1 MSKFH
6 SVVAATPATAA
17 VFLKSDA
24 QPYSVGDLLRNPR
37 LPNTLAAIAEGGR
50 TAFYEGPI
58 AAAVADYL
66 AQHGGLLT
74 ADDFAQHSS
83 EWTAPLEVNY
93 RGYRA
98 LNVPPNAQGFAA
110 LQILGM
116 LDRFDVASLRD
127 DPVGYLDLMV
137 RATALAFEDR
147 DRYLTDPAFSPIPID
162 RLVSD
167 NYIGERAELL
177 RGQSRVEAGT
187 VAPLDATSGTHED
200 TTFSCCVDGDGNA
213 VGVIQ
218 SLYFEWGSGVVA
230 GETGLLLQNRGAFF
244 SLDEAHPNR
253 LEPGKRTFHTLIVG
267 MLVDASDRPALV
279 YGCMGGE
286 GQPQS
291 QAALATRVVDFGL
304 NVQAA
309 IDAPRWLYG
318 RTWGEQYR
326 GLRLEGRFGA
336 DVVEGLRARGHQ
348 RVSLVED
355 WTDLMGHAQAIQVWP
370 DRLEAG
376 ADPRADGAALGF

>member
-1 MSKFH
+1 
-6 SVVAATPATAA
+6 
-17 VFLKSDA
+17 
-24 QPYSVGDLLRNPR
+24 LRNPR
-37 LPNTLAAIAEGGR
+37 LANTLSLIAEGGR

-58 AAAVADYL
+58 AAAVGEYL
-66 AQHGGLLT
+66 AQHGGVLT
-74 ADDFAQHSS
+74 ADDFAQHTSD
-83 EWTAPLEVNY
+83 WIPPLQVSY

-98 LNVPPNAQGFAA
+98 LNVPPNAQGFTA

-127 DPVGYLDLMV
+127 DPVGYVDLMV
-137 RATALAFEDR
+137 RATSLAFEDR
-147 DRYLTDPAFSPIPID
+147 DRYLTDPAFGPIPLD
-162 RLVSD
+162 RLLSPE
-167 NYIGERAELL
+167 YINERAALL
-177 RGQSRVEAGT
+177 AKPARSA
-187 VAPLDATSGTHED
+187 APTQPARRESTPAAHED
-200 TTFSCCVDGDGNA
+200 TTFSCCVDGEGNA

-230 GETGLLLQNRGAFF
+230 GDTGLLLQNRGAFF

-267 MLVDASDRPALV
+267 MLVDPSGRPALV

-286 GQPQS
+286 GQPQT

-304 NVQAA
+304 DVQAA

-318 RTWGEQYR
+318 RTWGEEYR

-336 DVVEGLRARGHQ
+336 DVVPALLARGHQ
-348 RVSLVED
+348 RVSVVDD
-355 WTDLMGHAQAIQVWP
+355 WSDLMGHAQAIQVWP

-376 ADPRADGAALGF
+376 ADPRADRAALGL